1 MAKVINNDIKT
12 RMSYQHI
19 AEVLAN
25 NITDASDIDGDVL
38 AEMLNLEELVL
49 LAKQVNKAIERKV
62 IG

>member
-1 MAKVINNDIKT
+1 MTTNTDIKT

-38 AEMLNLEELVL
+38 AELLDLPELVL
-49 LAKQVNKAIERKV
+49 LQKQIAKAIERRV